1 MRTLVVYVI
10 ERKWLNV
17 STENAETL
25 LQRDTIMMAVPPPP
39 NPYLN
44 EARMRERIAERDQ
57 SIQKFSRK
65 SALIG
70 IAIVL
75 IVVIGGLI
83 LLYTLH

>member
-1 MRTLVVYVI
+1 
-10 ERKWLNV
+10 
-17 STENAETL
+17 
-25 LQRDTIMMAVPPPP
+25 MMPVPPPPP

-44 EARMRERIAERDQ
+44 ELHLSERINERNQ
-57 SIQKFSRK
+57 NTPKFSRK

-75 IVVIGGLI
+75 IVIIGGVV